1 MTGANVALVTG
12 TSSGIG
18 RATAL
23 ELHRRGFVVYATARD
38 IAGVDDLAALGI
50 KTVALNVTDEESV
63 LSVVRAIEK
72 EQGAVDVLV
81 NNAGFEL
88 VGPVEEVPIDEVRKL
103 FDTNVFGLMR
113 LTQLVLPGMRDR
125 RRGRIINVASIYGRL
140 AVPGGAFYGASKHA
154 VEGFSEALRL
164 EIERYG
170 IDVTL
175 VEPAATRTRLRANT
189 VWFGDR
195 EDGPYAPF
203 HQDLERWRAA
213 TYETR
218 SNPAGRLSSTPE
230 QVAEVIA
237 QAATGK
243 RPRARYPVGI
253 IAHALFAMRRLL
265 PATAFEA
272 FVRRQ
277 FATPRPAGSA

>member
-1 MTGANVALVTG
+1 MTGAGVALVTG

-23 ELHRRGFVVYATARD
+23 ELHRQGFAVYATARNV
-38 IAGVDDLAALGI
+38 ASVDDLAAQGI
-50 KTVALNVTDEESV
+50 TTVALDVTDEESMA
-63 LSVVRAIEK
+63 SVVRAIEA
-72 EQGAVDVLV
+72 EHGAVDVLV

-103 FDTNVFGLMR
+103 FDTNVFGLIR
-113 LTQLVLPGMRDR
+113 LAQLVLPAMRQR

-164 EIERYG
+164 EVEPFG

-175 VEPAATRTRLRANT
+175 IEPAATRTQLRTNT
-189 VWFGDR
+189 AWFGNR

-203 HQDLERWRAA
+203 HADLERWRAA

-218 SNPAGRLSSTPE
+218 TNPAGRLSSTPE
-230 QVAEVIA
+230 QVAAVIA
-237 QAATGK
+237 RAATGK
-243 RPRARYPVGI
+243 RPRGRYPVGI

-272 FVRRQ
+272 FLRRQ
-277 FATPRPAGSA
+277 FATPRMT

>member
-1 MTGANVALVTG
+1 MSGVALVTG

-18 RATAL
+18 RAAAL

-38 IAGVDDLAALGI
+38 VAGVDDLAAGGI
-50 KTVALNVTDEESV
+50 KTLALDVTDEESMA
-63 LSVVRAIEK
+63 SVVSAIEA
-72 EQGAVDVLV
+72 EHGAVDVLV

-88 VGPVEEVPIDEVRKL
+88 VGPVEEVPIGEVRRL
-103 FDTNVFGLMR
+103 FDTNVFGLIR
-113 LTQLVLPGMRDR
+113 LTQLVLPAMRRR

-164 EIERYG
+164 EVEPYG

-175 VEPAATRTRLRANT
+175 IEPAATRTRLRANT
-189 VWFGDR
+189 AWFGNR

-203 HQDLERWRAA
+203 HEDLERWRAA

-218 SNPAGRLSSTPE
+218 SNPAGLLSSAPE
-230 QVAEVIA
+230 QVAAVISS
-237 QAATGK
+237 AATGK
-243 RPRARYPVGI
+243 RPRGRYPVGI

-265 PATAFEA
+265 PAAAFEA

-277 FATPRPAGSA
+277 FATPRPAAFG

>member
-1 MTGANVALVTG
+1 MTAAKVALVTG

-23 ELHRRGFVVYATARD
+23 ELHRQGFMVYASARNAAD
-38 IAGVDDLAALGI
+38 LDDLAARGI
-50 KTVALNVTDEESV
+50 KTIAMDVTDEESMA
-63 LSVVRAIEK
+63 SAMRTIET
-72 EQGAVDVLV
+72 EHEAVDVLV

-103 FDTNVFGLMR
+103 FDTNVFGLIR
-113 LTQLVLPGMRDR
+113 LTQLALPAMRHR
-125 RRGRIINVASIYGRL
+125 RRGRIINVSSIYGRI

-154 VEGFSEALRL
+154 VEGFSAALRL
-164 EIERYG
+164 EGEPYG

-175 VEPAATRTRLRANT
+175 IEPAATRTRLRANT
-189 VWFGDR
+189 AWFGDR
-195 EDGPYAPF
+195 DNGPYASF
-203 HQDLERWRAA
+203 HADLERWRAA

-230 QVAEVIA
+230 QVAAMITR
-237 QAATGK
+237 AATGK

-253 IAHALFAMRRLL
+253 IARALFAMQRLL
-265 PATAFEA
+265 PAATFEA
-272 FVRRQ
+272 FLRRQ
-277 FATPRPAGSA
+277 FATPRPDESR

>member
-1 MTGANVALVTG
+1 MTGAKVALVTG

-23 ELHRRGFVVYATARD
+23 ELHRQGFVVYATARNL
-38 IAGVDDLAALGI
+38 AGVDDLAARGI
-50 KTVALNVTDEESV
+50 RTVALNVADEESMA
-63 LSVVRAIEK
+63 SVVSAIEE
-72 EQGAVDVLV
+72 EQQGVDVLV

-103 FDTNVFGLMR
+103 FDTNVFGLIR
-113 LTQLVLPGMRDR
+113 LTQLVLPAMRRR

-164 EIERYG
+164 EVERYG
-170 IDVTL
+170 IGVTL

-189 VWFGDR
+189 AWFGNR
-195 EDGPYAPF
+195 VDGPYALF

-230 QVAEVIA
+230 QVAAVIA

-265 PATAFEA
+265 PAKAFEA